1 MVSLSSVRAR
11 LRAVYYGWW
20 ILLSAVVLGTF
31 SSALFVLGATLFFGP
46 VRKDLGLSS
55 AQTSLIF
62 SLSRA
67 QGGIA
72 VPIVGPLVDR
82 FGVGPFII
90 SGGILA
96 SLGFIVLHWVDSYW
110 AFLLVFV
117 AVISLGRS
125 AGLTLA
131 PITAVNRWF
140 YRRNSIAMSMA
151 VISFISGGAML
162 LPLVN
167 LGVHTVGW
175 RDTMLYSGMFMVVIV
190 TAAGAVMR
198 QTPESMGL
206 QLEGMEQTQARPAPG
221 EGVAG
226 SRAPAADFSAKEALR
241 TKSYWL
247 LAAANVLR
255 VTVRSAILIHAVEL
269 MVWEG
274 IGRETAGVMFSLMV
288 LFSIPLGLGA
298 GVLGARYRLQPLL
311 SAGSLAGVMALIC
324 LLLLEGNLAIYMFVA
339 LAAIDLGADPLAWVA
354 IGSFFGRRRFAT
366 LLGIMSGPA
375 NIGMLVSP
383 YYAGWISDTHGG
395 SYELALL
402 TFAPIYGLCAILY
415 LITPTPAPPHRT
427 A

>member
-1 MVSLSSVRAR
+1 M
-11 LRAVYYGWW
+11 
-20 ILLSAVVLGTF
+20 
-31 SSALFVLGATLFFGP
+31 
-46 VRKDLGLSS
+46 
-55 AQTSLIF
+55 
-62 SLSRA
+62 
-67 QGGIA
+67 
-72 VPIVGPLVDR
+72 PIIGPLVDR
-82 FGVGPFII
+82 YGVGPFII

-131 PITAVNRWF
+131 PITAVNKWF
-140 YRRNSIAMSMA
+140 YRRNSITMSTA
-151 VISFISGGAML
+151 VISFISGGAVL

-175 RDTMLYSGMFMVVIV
+175 RDTMLYSGVFMMVVV

-198 QTPESMGL
+198 QTPESMGV
-206 QLEGMEQTQARPAPG
+206 QLEGMEQTQAPG
-221 EGVAG
+221 PGVEVQE
-226 SRAPAADFSAKEALR
+226 SRATATDFSTGEALR

-247 LAAANVLR
+247 LSAANVLR

-274 IGRETAGVMFSLMV
+274 MGRETAGVMFSLMV
-288 LFSIPLGLGA
+288 LLSIPLGLGA
-298 GVLGARYRLQPLL
+298 GVLGAKYRLQPLL
-311 SAGSLAGVMALIC
+311 SVGSSAGVVALIC
-324 LLLLEGNLAIYMFVA
+324 LLLLEGNLGIYLFVVF
-339 LAAIDLGADPLAWVA
+339 AAIDLGADPLAWVA
-354 IGSFFGRRRFAT
+354 IGRFFGRRRFAT

-375 NIGMLVSP
+375 NIGMLASP

-402 TFAPIYGLCAILY
+402 IFAPIYGLCAILY
-415 LITPTPAPPHRT
+415 LIMPTPAPPHRT